1 MHFAVVNVPFV
12 EERRFLSFTQ
22 IYLAQEERLHET
34 RSEMGENKMRNYAEL
49 KKEISPLVMEMKNGN
64 MNVFDEV
71 YAMTYGMFEEY
82 GRNNLT
88 DDAYLVQDA
97 MQETYV
103 TIMNKIDSLKDPAS
117 FIPWSITIFRNAVN
131 MEFRKRKRLTL
142 VDDRYTDEDHMALL
156 EKMIS
161 KKDDQTTEDTITNNE
176 LLEEVFD
183 AILNLSAAQK
193 FALVA
198 HVIDGMSIKDIAY
211 MMDCPEGTVKSR
223 INSARAKIKETVN
236 YDA

>member
-1 MHFAVVNVPFV
+1 M
-12 EERRFLSFTQ
+12 
-22 IYLAQEERLHET
+22 
-34 RSEMGENKMRNYAEL
+34 KNYSEL
-49 KKEISPLVMEMKNGN
+49 KKTISPLVIEMKNGN
-64 MNVFDEV
+64 MNVFDEI
-71 YAMTYGMFEEY
+71 YAMTCGLFEEY

-131 MEFRKRKRLTL
+131 TEFRKRKRITL
-142 VDDRYTDEDHMALL
+142 VDERYTDEDHMALL

-161 KKDDQTTEDTITNNE
+161 KNDDQTTEAIITNNE
-176 LLEEVFD
+176 LMEAVFD
-183 AILNLSAAQK
+183 AIMNLSAVQK

-198 HVIDGMSIKDIAY
+198 HVIDGMGIKDIAY

-223 INSARAKIKETVN
+223 INSARAKIKETVGYN
-236 YDA
+236 A